1 MDDFIK
7 RRALFLRSIA
17 ITLNIN
23 LVVDDNF
30 CELLNSFL
38 ENYYLEYRNLF
49 DLVYINEEV
58 LDEDREELFYKQ
70 MKYLHD
76 FMDNDKAIKLY
87 NDIGFEN
94 VDNIS
99 ELAYLFCEYYYN
111 ILNIKKEK
119 ALIKC

>member
-38 ENYYLEYRNLF
+38 ENY
-49 DLVYINEEV
+49 
-58 LDEDREELFYKQ
+58 
-70 MKYLHD
+70 
-76 FMDNDKAIKLY
+76 
-87 NDIGFEN
+87 
-94 VDNIS
+94 
-99 ELAYLFCEYYYN
+99 
-111 ILNIKKEK
+111 
-119 ALIKC
+119 